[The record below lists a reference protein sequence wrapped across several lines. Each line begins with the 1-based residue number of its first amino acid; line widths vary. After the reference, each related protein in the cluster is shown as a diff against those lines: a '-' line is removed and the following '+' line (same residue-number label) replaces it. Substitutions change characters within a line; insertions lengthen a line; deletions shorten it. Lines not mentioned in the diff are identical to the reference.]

1 MPSLNLKNNTLISL
15 LFALFLI
22 ASVNLEYGMGISALL
37 MFLISALA
45 LFYTQGNVLGG
56 LEKIWLISILLFV
69 GLVCIDI
76 LQGDANIGSLDAKS
90 RWLLAI
96 PVYLYVRR
104 IGIDIRI
111 LTYGLI
117 IALMVTGVNAW
128 FQYEVHGVLL
138 VGRNHIHFGQ
148 ISLILSL
155 SMVPIIAQTK
165 NGFLRIVSG
174 VALIFGIYAFIVSG
188 SRGGWLALPI
198 ALLILLQYYKFSV
211 VKSMALFGVFC
222 VAFLSLYNLSNSI
235 VKQQVEK
242 TFDSVNAYFQDD
254 VVETSSGYRLEM
266 LKTSYF
272 ILKEN
277 HSLLGAGENNY
288 NSQVRG
294 LVKEGKVNES
304 MSRFTD
310 PHNQYLNNLIDHGW
324 IGLLSLISLFF
335 VPYVIFIKS
344 IRLDD
349 KTIYPLI
356 GVLTVVTYSEFMLT
370 TSTLEVQ
377 MMSLFGSF
385 YLAIVMGCVS
395 YKGLV
400 DK

>member
-174 VALIFGIYAFIVSG
+174 VALIFGIYAFIVS
-188 SRGGWLALPI
+188 W
-198 ALLILLQYYKFSV
+198 
-211 VKSMALFGVFC
+211 
-222 VAFLSLYNLSNSI
+222 SI
-235 VKQQVEK
+235 V
-242 TFDSVNAYFQDD
+242 
-254 VVETSSGYRLEM
+254 SG
-266 LKTSYF
+266 
-272 ILKEN
+272 
-277 HSLLGAGENNY
+277 
-288 NSQVRG
+288 
-294 LVKEGKVNES
+294 
-304 MSRFTD
+304 
-310 PHNQYLNNLIDHGW
+310 
-324 IGLLSLISLFF
+324 
-335 VPYVIFIKS
+335 
-344 IRLDD
+344 
-349 KTIYPLI
+349 
-356 GVLTVVTYSEFMLT
+356 
-370 TSTLEVQ
+370 
-377 MMSLFGSF
+377 
-385 YLAIVMGCVS
+385 
-395 YKGLV
+395 
-400 DK
+400 